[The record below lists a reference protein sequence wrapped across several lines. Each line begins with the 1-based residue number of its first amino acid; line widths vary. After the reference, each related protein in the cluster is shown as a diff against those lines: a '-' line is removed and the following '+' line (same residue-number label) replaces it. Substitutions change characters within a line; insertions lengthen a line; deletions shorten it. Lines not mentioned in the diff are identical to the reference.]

1 MRKGQLLGREREL
14 RVLDAIW
21 RRACQGAPQLVTVD
35 GRRRVGKT
43 SMLAAFASGKPT
55 VWYGATLES
64 AEAELGRLAR
74 AVRVQ
79 SGRQFEAASPPSFGN
94 WRSAVRFLGVLAEE
108 APVLVVVDG
117 YDRLLRSDP
126 EAVEAATHFRQD
138 VPPGAKLMLVVVGS
152 GSDLATPLFAEGD
165 PAVELHV
172 EPLDAAAARRFLP
185 RLSAAEFLEAYAA
198 CGGYPL
204 HLMQWEEDATTEE
217 NLLALAGTTG
227 GVLLDDAEAI
237 IREELPD
244 AVGYTRILAAVGRM
258 QTRYSEILTAA
269 AQRIEH
275 PLEVLVRSGLLRR
288 STPIGAEPSA
298 RAVEYEF
305 NDTYLA
311 FWFSVLYPSVPDIE
325 AGNGPRTLQ
334 RAQPAWNR
342 HLERV
347 FQDVARSHA
356 RRLAISGEVPE
367 DLVIGRWWS
376 PARELAVHVLGLQEG
391 RSLLVGRVRW
401 AGEPPGG
408 EELTALQSCLRYV
421 PQPAS
426 APVLALWGR
435 DGVAADVRSAALG
448 FDVAAALEA

>member
-1 MRKGQLLGREREL
+1 MKKGQLLGRQHEL
-14 RVLDAIW
+14 RLLDDVW
-21 RRACQGAPQLVTVD
+21 RRACQGRPQLVTVD

-43 SMLAAFASGKPT
+43 SMLAAFGNGKPT
-55 VWYGATLES
+55 VWYGATMES
-64 AEAELGRLAR
+64 AEAELARLAR
-74 AVRVQ
+74 AIRVQ
-79 SGRQFEAASPPSFGN
+79 SGRQFEAASPPSFGS

-126 EAVEAATHFRQD
+126 AAAEAASYFRQD
-138 VPPGAKLMLVVVGS
+138 VPPGSKLMLVVVGS
-152 GSDLATPLFAEGD
+152 GADLTTPAFSDGD
-165 PAVELHV
+165 PAVAMHV

-185 RLSAAEFLEAYAA
+185 RLSAAQFLEAYAA

-227 GVLLDDAEAI
+227 GLLLDDAEAI

-288 STPIGAEPSA
+288 STPVGAEPSG

-311 FWFSVLYPSVPDIE
+311 FWFSVLYPSVPEIE

-356 RRLAISGEVPE
+356 RRLASAGRVPE

-376 PARELAVHVLGLQEG
+376 PARELAVDVLGLQGG

-401 AGEPPGG
+401 SGEPPGG
-408 EELTALQSCLRYV
+408 EELSALQTCLRFV
-421 PQPAS
+421 PEPAN
-426 APVLALWGR
+426 APLLALWGR
-435 DGVAADVRSAALG
+435 DGVAAEVRSAALG
-448 FDVAAALEA
+448 FDATAALES